1 MNVVIWW
8 KKSISSLYISEF
20 CHIGEKRTSFWKRQ
34 IVFVFYSSDQRPARV
49 FTGFYSV
56 IKIKKQ
62 ALAAFK
68 RYNPTAVVLLA
79 LCYILYL
86 LHIYSVVFELR
97 ISRHLPPTL
106 TILLFH
112 GITQESGTIN
122 KVVQVFLSILQMGCI
137 WIFFMHN
144 AFRVH
149 WLDAHMVKRGT
160 YIPF

>member
-1 MNVVIWW
+1 M
-8 KKSISSLYISEF
+8 
-20 CHIGEKRTSFWKRQ
+20 
-34 IVFVFYSSDQRPARV
+34 FYSSDQRPARV

-62 ALAAFK
+62 ALSAFK

-86 LHIYSVVFELR
+86 LHICSVVFELR

-122 KVVQVFLSILQMGCI
+122 KVVQVFFVHSSNGMHLNFFLCITPLESIDLMLI
-137 WIFFMHN
+137 W
-144 AFRVH
+144 
-149 WLDAHMVKRGT
+149 
-160 YIPF
+160 

>member
-1 MNVVIWW
+1 M
-8 KKSISSLYISEF
+8 SLY
-20 CHIGEKRTSFWKRQ
+20 FWILSHWVKKNFFLKKTNSLR
-34 IVFVFYSSDQRPARV
+34 
-49 FTGFYSV
+49 FYSV

-149 WLDAHMVKRGT
+149 WLDAHMVKRGIHT
-160 YIPF
+160 LLVRTCFSWWMKT